1 MDEQKRKNWR
11 WLAGV
16 MGLLLLGVLL
26 LLSFFPAG
34 DQGPRL
40 RGRPA
45 VEWLE
50 ALVETNALS
59 TDAIAVFQEAGGE
72 VVPFL
77 ASQATGYSWLSERV
91 SDAQERFGV
100 GSRTFRWI
108 DGVTYFRLRMEVERR
123 RTAVMVLGKLG
134 TTAQAATPTLLE
146 LLTEDYVNG
155 TYDTYRQSN
164 AIIAMLLIAPTSD
177 EGARAV
183 IKHLRSYS
191 PDPGLAAAAYRTLE
205 GLGPECREVIPSLI
219 TSLRYRKQNQYRSD
233 TSRKASSTVIAY
245 SEWAD
250 LLDYLQSTN
259 APVREGAAFRLHE
272 MFRVTPKLIAD
283 STNQA
288 IIARCLSD
296 KDPNVKLLATE
307 CLAFASPPLG
317 DLLLPVIQQL
327 CQDPDYAIRLRAVEL
342 LRNVGRN
349 HTATQ
354 ELLESIAKN
363 DPARVVRVWA
373 AEAVDE

>member
-16 MGLLLLGVLL
+16 LGLLLLGVLL
-26 LLSFFPAG
+26 SLILFPSG
-34 DQGPRL
+34 DRGPRL

-59 TDAIAVFQEAGGE
+59 ADATAVFQEAGGE

-77 ASQATGYSWLSERV
+77 TAQATGYSWLSKRV
-91 SDAQERFGV
+91 SDAREKFGA
-100 GSRTFRWI
+100 GSRTLRWI
-108 DGVTYFRLRMEVERR
+108 ERITYPRLRMEVERR
-123 RTAVMVLGKLG
+123 RTAVMVLGHLG
-134 TTAQAATPTLLE
+134 TTAQAATPALLE
-146 LLTEDYVNG
+146 ILTEDYVNG

-164 AIIAMLLIAPTSD
+164 AIVAMLLIAPTSD

-219 TSLRYRKQNQYRSD
+219 TSLRYRKQNQYRAD
-233 TSRKASSTVIAY
+233 TSRRTSTTVIPQ

-250 LLDYLQSTN
+250 LLGYLQNTN

-283 STNQA
+283 STNQS
-288 IIARCLSD
+288 IIARYLSD
-296 KDPNVKLLATE
+296 PDPNVKLLAAE
-307 CLAFASPPLG
+307 CLAFASPPPG
-317 DLLLPVIQQL
+317 DALLPVIQQL
-327 CQDPDYAIRLRAVEL
+327 CHDPDYAIRLRAVEL
-342 LRNVGRN
+342 LRNFGRD
-349 HTATQ
+349 HPASQ
-354 ELLESIAKN
+354 ELLENVSKN

-373 AEAVDE
+373 AEGANE